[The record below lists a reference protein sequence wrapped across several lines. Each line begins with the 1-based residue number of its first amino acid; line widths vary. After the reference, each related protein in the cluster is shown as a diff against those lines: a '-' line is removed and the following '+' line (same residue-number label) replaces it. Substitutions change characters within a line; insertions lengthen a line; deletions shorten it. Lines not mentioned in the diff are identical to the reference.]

1 MLVMNTIR
9 PLILPAAWIF
19 AVQPLAAEL
28 PTLNKA
34 PFVGLYA
41 GFQNKRIRI
50 TVSHK
55 GMLLIRPFND
65 KGNPVIDPIGVKV
78 ELGAEEVPANGP
90 TVWRALDVSSI
101 SSKQPETDDFQKSE
115 ITGKISGGASFA
127 ATIENQRGTITING
141 RITDPG
147 PLTKNP
153 LRMCIRIVFPDPYP
167 YSKATTEKGKET
179 FQEQLEKDRLQL
191 RWSDGSRKKF
201 NFSESVDAKSKDVNG
216 PGITE
221 AMVEV
226 NAYNN
231 HKFRITAGANAQML
245 MRNAAT
251 GPLRDGF
258 ELRWFVPDAAKDP
271 KHQATLTIE

>member
-1 MLVMNTIR
+1 MNAIR
-9 PLILPAAWIF
+9 PLIISASWIL
-19 AVQPLAAEL
+19 AMQPLAAEL

-41 GFQNKRIRI
+41 GFQNKRIHI

-55 GMLLIRPFND
+55 GMLLIRPFNN
-65 KGNPVIDPIGVKV
+65 KGNPVIDKIGVKV
-78 ELGAEEVPANGP
+78 ELGVEEVPANGP
-90 TVWRALDVSSI
+90 TIWRALDFPSL
-101 SSKQPETDDFQKSE
+101 SSKQPETDNFQKTE
-115 ITGKISGGASFA
+115 ITGKVSGGASFV

-141 RITDPG
+141 HVTDPG

-179 FQEQLEKDRLQL
+179 FQEQLEDDRLQL
-191 RWSDGSRKKF
+191 RWSDGNRKKF
-201 NFSESVDAKSKDVNG
+201 NFADPVDAKSKDVNG
-216 PGITE
+216 PGISE

-226 NAYNN
+226 SAYEN
-231 HKFRITAGANAQML
+231 HKFRIIAGANAQML
-245 MRNAAT
+245 LRNAAT
-251 GPLRDGF
+251 APLRDGF
-258 ELRWFVPDAAKDP
+258 EFRWFVPDAAKDP